1 VFAEA
6 AMLDRISQRLLTLLQ
21 FTRMALV
28 FTAISNSLCTLLLA
42 TRGEVGPDGSVL
54 RALDWQ
60 RPVLVALISIGL
72 YGYGMTLNDIIDR
85 RRDRQLAAHRPLP
98 SGRIALAT
106 AHVVCGLLILM
117 AVVAGALYAK
127 RSPGGW
133 MSLVLVLWTAFLIAF
148 YDFAGKYL
156 VAVGLLTLG
165 LIRFFHAVIPAPELP
180 LLWHPLLLFTH
191 VSVLSA
197 VAYWWEEKR
206 PPLTVSHWWAVLGGM
221 GMIDILAISIVW
233 WVGRGGEAAGGLGW
247 RPGLLL
253 PLGLAALFV
262 IVAWRIKRKSATPR
276 QAGQTLMLTG
286 LLWLIAYDSAFVGVY
301 VGKRYALALLLL
313 LPLSYLMVLLMRWWS
328 KLLSLSQPPEYK
340 RVRSSAEVQGQP

>member
-1 VFAEA
+1 
-6 AMLDRISQRLLTLLQ
+6 MLDRISQRLLTLLQ

-42 TRGEVGPDGSVL
+42 TRRQVGAEGSVL
-54 RALDWQ
+54 EALHWQ
-60 RPVLVALISIGL
+60 RVLLVALISIGL
-72 YGYGMTLNDIIDR
+72 YGYGMALNDIIDR

-106 AHVVCGLLILM
+106 AHVICGVLFLM
-117 AVVAGALYAK
+117 ALVAGFIYARK
-127 RSPGGW
+127 TPNGW
-133 MSLVLVLWTAFLIAF
+133 MSLVLVLWTVFLIAF

-156 VAVGLLTLG
+156 VAVGLLMLG

-206 PPLTVSHWWAVLGGM
+206 PELTASHWAAVLGGVAM
-221 GMIDILAISIVW
+221 VDILAVSIVW
-233 WVGRGGEAAGGLGW
+233 WVTRTNEAARGLGW
-247 RPGLLL
+247 NAGLLL
-253 PLGLAALFV
+253 PIGLAAVFV
-262 IVAWRIKRKSATPR
+262 IIAWRIRRKSATPR

-286 LLWLIAYDSAFVGVY
+286 LLWLIVYDSAFVGVY
-301 VGKRYALALLLL
+301 VGWRYALALLVL
-313 LPLSYLMVLLMRWWS
+313 LPMSYLMVQFMRWWS

-340 RVRSSAEVQGQP
+340 RVRSTAEVQSQP